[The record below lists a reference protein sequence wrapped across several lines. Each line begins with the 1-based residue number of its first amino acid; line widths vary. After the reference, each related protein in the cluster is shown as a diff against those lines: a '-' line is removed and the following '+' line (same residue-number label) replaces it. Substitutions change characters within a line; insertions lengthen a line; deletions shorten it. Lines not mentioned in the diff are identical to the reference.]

1 MRVVESYG
9 EFYRVQLDL
18 AVGLVE
24 KNRGVY

>member
-1 MRVVESYG
+1 VERYG